1 MRQKIVRENFWRS
14 HTLLC
19 ILQGPISLSEVKLEK
34 CTVSRRDEPQYTESL
49 VDQAPLSWKDLVNS
63 GATYQVT
70 FDMLDD
76 LINPLHE
83 AYSIKRNMTR
93 KLHYRLTDCSFLQQ
107 IIWRV
112 QINSHATIILLVDL
126 HDQINTVTKQKNV
139 LFYCTS
145 LSFRNWNQ
153 NQ

>member
-1 MRQKIVRENFWRS
+1 M
-14 HTLLC
+14 
-19 ILQGPISLSEVKLEK
+19 SEVKLEK
-34 CTVSRRDEPQYTESL
+34 CTVSKKGEPQYTESL

-93 KLHYRLTDCSFLQQ
+93 KLHYRLTDCSFFVANYLEDSNQFT
-107 IIWRV
+107 R
-112 QINSHATIILLVDL
+112 
-126 HDQINTVTKQKNV
+126 HDYSAGRST
-139 LFYCTS
+139 
-145 LSFRNWNQ
+145 
-153 NQ
+153 

>member
-19 ILQGPISLSEVKLEK
+19 IIQGPISLSEVKLEK

-49 VDQAPLSWKDLVNS
+49 VDRAPLSWKDLVNS

-93 KLHYRLTDCSFLQQ
+93 KLHYRLTDCSFLSQ

-126 HDQINTVTKQKNV
+126 HAQINTVTKQKNF

-145 LSFRNWNQ
+145 LSLRNQ
-153 NQ
+153 NQNQ

>member
-1 MRQKIVRENFWRS
+1 M
-14 HTLLC
+14 
-19 ILQGPISLSEVKLEK
+19 SEVKLEK

-93 KLHYRLTDCSFLQQ
+93 KLHYRLTDCSFL
-107 IIWRV
+107 
-112 QINSHATIILLVDL
+112 
-126 HDQINTVTKQKNV
+126 
-139 LFYCTS
+139 
-145 LSFRNWNQ
+145 
-153 NQ
+153 